1 MFPGRKEVVASSLG
15 DLLWHLVMC
24 CRSFLESPCSPREGP
39 GGRGRYHPSSQEGNV
54 LKAVSAAQS
63 QGGVALPCI
72 AMVEKGFASF
82 SVAVSKSGIENSTT
96 SRAQVELKAW
106 SASAFQSLLDG
117 AWLIRESDRN
127 CWVVTSWGERGQKN
141 IPERKG
147 YNSSL
152 LVVNL

>member
-1 MFPGRKEVVASSLG
+1 MQPKGRARRQRKVPSLF
-15 DLLWHLVMC
+15 
-24 CRSFLESPCSPREGP
+24 S
-39 GGRGRYHPSSQEGNV
+39 GGQC
-54 LKAVSAAQS
+54 AQSCLQLS

-72 AMVEKGFASF
+72 AMVEKSFAPF